1 MKVSMIYMASGFGK
15 RYGTNKLI
23 TEFRGEPLYLHGLLS
38 LQKAAKLLEKTEK
51 INCQLILISQYE
63 RVLSGSVEQVPEA
76 ERFFNEDSDQGI
88 TASIKLGTEV
98 AWDNAD
104 AYLYFVADQPCMAGE
119 TIARF
124 VSEFM
129 KSKKGSA
136 VCVQRDTEAALIYFV
151 DATKKSF
158 LLWKEIRADARS
170 CRNIHRKYG

>member
-104 AYLYFVADQPCMAGE
+104 AYLYFVADQPVWQE
-119 TIARF
+119 RP
-124 VSEFM
+124 
-129 KSKKGSA
+129 
-136 VCVQRDTEAALIYFV
+136 
-151 DATKKSF
+151 
-158 LLWKEIRADARS
+158 
-170 CRNIHRKYG
+170 

>member
-1 MKVSMIYMASGFGK
+1 MKVSMIHMASGFGK

-23 TEFRGEPLYLHGLLS
+23 TEFRGEPLYLHGLKLARK
-38 LQKAAKLLEKTEK
+38 QKLLEKTEK

-104 AYLYFVADQPCMAGE
+104 AYLYFCMQ
-119 TIARF
+119 T
-124 VSEFM
+124 SHM
-129 KSKKGSA
+129 
-136 VCVQRDTEAALIYFV
+136 
-151 DATKKSF
+151 
-158 LLWKEIRADARS
+158 
-170 CRNIHRKYG
+170 

>member
-88 TASIKLGTEV
+88 MQMHI
-98 AWDNAD
+98 
-104 AYLYFVADQPCMAGE
+104 C
-119 TIARF
+119 I
-124 VSEFM
+124 
-129 KSKKGSA
+129 
-136 VCVQRDTEAALIYFV
+136 
-151 DATKKSF
+151 
-158 LLWKEIRADARS
+158 LWQTSPVWQERP
-170 CRNIHRKYG
+170 